1 MQRDTT
7 GEFMSENSKYTVLNG
22 YSETKLVCLY
32 LDMSLNVFWVFK
44 CHIPL
49 LVYTKLTKL

>member
-22 YSETKLVCLY
+22 YSETKIGV
-32 LDMSLNVFWVFK
+32 SLFRYVVK
-44 CHIPL
+44 CVLGI
-49 LVYTKLTKL
+49 